1 MGKLAKVVNVY
12 NKYVFSELTM
22 GIRRMHESLVALAGR
37 LQAVHTQ
44 VEAQKEQYLNLRKYI
59 LKDPTN
65 VFDEPSRKLRF

>member
-1 MGKLAKVVNVY
+1 
-12 NKYVFSELTM
+12 M

-44 VEAQKEQYLNLRKYI
+44 VDAQKEQYLNLRKYV

-65 VFDEPSRKLRF
+65 VFDTPSRKYYF